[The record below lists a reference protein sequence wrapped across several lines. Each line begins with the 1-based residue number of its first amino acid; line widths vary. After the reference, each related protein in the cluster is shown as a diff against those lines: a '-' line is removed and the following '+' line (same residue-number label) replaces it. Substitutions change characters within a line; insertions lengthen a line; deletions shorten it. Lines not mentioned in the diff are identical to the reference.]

1 MTLKEMFEQSKQ
13 LDNFIELAN
22 AFHSSIE
29 FTVDI
34 SASNTVFLD
43 TTSKIVDANVVSSVH
58 QVH

>member
-1 MTLKEMFEQSKQ
+1 MFEQSKQ
-13 LDNFIELAN
+13 LDKFIELAN

-29 FTVDI
+29 FKVDI